1 MPLGKDDPLRLS
13 FVVSLFILLIKSR
26 TDPLAMEEGGAPDD
40 GFLAA
45 SALSPTLVTSP
56 DFLSTPTM
64 DQGLGLGNGLGLGG
78 AVSGDVDSSLIIL
91 PVFVVIVDLG
101 LASGEGED
109 FFSKFENF
117 EERKPSMEPPAPPL
131 RSLLSFL
138 SISLSSPLF
147 DLSLV
152 AVANS
157 LVGEVRL
164 AAKPVDLLVVRKKS
178 NKSTHTGNN

>member
-26 TDPLAMEEGGAPDD
+26 TDPLAMEGGAPDD

-78 AVSGDVDSSLIIL
+78 AVSGVVDSSLLII

-117 EERKPSMEPPAPPL
+117 EERKPSMEPPPL
-131 RSLLSFL
+131 RSLSFL

-164 AAKPVDLLVVRKKS
+164 AAKPVDLLVVREKS
-178 NKSTHTGNN
+178 NKSTQEIISLF

>member
-64 DQGLGLGNGLGLGG
+64 DQGLGFGNGLGLGG
-78 AVSGDVDSSLIIL
+78 AVNGVDSSLI
-91 PVFVVIVDLG
+91 PVFAVIVDLG
-101 LASGEGED
+101 LASGEGDD

-117 EERKPSMEPPAPPL
+117 EERKPSMEPPLL
-131 RSLLSFL
+131 RSLSFL

-152 AVANS
+152 AAANS

-164 AAKPVDLLVVRKKS
+164 AAKPVDLLVVRRRKKEAI
-178 NKSTHTGNN
+178 KHTENN